1 MPTKSNNIGGRGGK
15 RIGAGRKKKSVVEK
29 ALNGNPGG
37 RILEVLDI
45 PDLEGVKMPEP
56 HEVLSSTQ
64 KDGSVLQA
72 KEIYEETKGSTRA
85 AARQMRRR
93 SRQRRR
99 SVTAAWRR

>member
-37 RILEVLDI
+37 RTLEVLDI

-64 KDGSVLQA
+64 KDGSVLQRGNGWIA
-72 KEIYEETKGSTRA
+72 SVWEIMFQSLLLKD
-85 AARQMRRR
+85 ML
-93 SRQRRR
+93 
-99 SVTAAWRR
+99 